1 MDPYNKNMRTY
12 AADSGILNGVESFL
26 KGLPDS
32 MRKTVTAGEI
42 ADVVLSMIRDL
53 RENTRKELEAELG
66 TRRPST
72 SPSPSMRSRPPL
84 PSSSRHS
91 AR

>member
-32 MRKTVTAGEI
+32 VRRNVTAGEI
-42 ADVVLSMIRDL
+42 ADVVLSMVADL
-53 RENTRKELEAELG
+53 RENQRKEMEGEL
-66 TRRPST
+66 
-72 SPSPSMRSRPPL
+72 
-84 PSSSRHS
+84 
-91 AR
+91 

>member
-1 MDPYNKNMRTY
+1 MDSYTANMRTY

-53 RENTRKELEAELG
+53 RENTRKELEAEL
-66 TRRPST
+66 
-72 SPSPSMRSRPPL
+72 
-84 PSSSRHS
+84 
-91 AR
+91 

>member
-1 MDPYNKNMRTY
+1 MDPYTANMRNY

-32 MRKTVTAGEI
+32 VRRNVTAGEI

-53 RENTRKELEAELG
+53 RENTRKELEAEI
-66 TRRPST
+66 
-72 SPSPSMRSRPPL
+72 
-84 PSSSRHS
+84 
-91 AR
+91 

>member
-32 MRKTVTAGEI
+32 VKHSLSAGELTEIILNMI
-42 ADVVLSMIRDL
+42 ADL
-53 RENTRKELEAELG
+53 REKG
-66 TRRPST
+66 RREDQ
-72 SPSPSMRSRPPL
+72 
-84 PSSSRHS
+84 
-91 AR
+91 

>member
-1 MDPYNKNMRTY
+1 MDTY
-12 AADSGILNGVESFL
+12 PNNVISYAKEAGILAGVESFL

-53 RENTRKELEAELG
+53 RENTRKELEAEI
-66 TRRPST
+66 
-72 SPSPSMRSRPPL
+72 
-84 PSSSRHS
+84 
-91 AR
+91 

>member
-32 MRKTVTAGEI
+32 VRRNVTAGEI
-42 ADVVLSMIRDL
+42 ADVILSMIRDL
-53 RENTRKELEAELG
+53 RENTRKELEGEL
-66 TRRPST
+66 
-72 SPSPSMRSRPPL
+72 
-84 PSSSRHS
+84 
-91 AR
+91 

>member
-26 KGLPDS
+26 KGMPDS
-32 MRKTVTAGEI
+32 VRNTLSAGEI

-53 RENTRKELEAELG
+53 RENHRKEMEGEL
-66 TRRPST
+66 
-72 SPSPSMRSRPPL
+72 
-84 PSSSRHS
+84 
-91 AR
+91 

>member
-12 AADSGILNGVESFL
+12 ASDSGILNGIESFL

-32 MRKTVTAGEI
+32 VRRNVTAGEI

-53 RENTRKELEAELG
+53 RENHRKEMEGEL
-66 TRRPST
+66 
-72 SPSPSMRSRPPL
+72 
-84 PSSSRHS
+84 
-91 AR
+91 

>member
-1 MDPYNKNMRTY
+1 MNPYTANMRNY

-32 MRKTVTAGEI
+32 VRRNVTAGEI

-53 RENTRKELEAELG
+53 RENHRKEMEGEL
-66 TRRPST
+66 
-72 SPSPSMRSRPPL
+72 
-84 PSSSRHS
+84 
-91 AR
+91 

>member
-32 MRKTVTAGEI
+32 VRRNVTAGEI

-53 RENTRKELEAELG
+53 RENQRKEMEAEI
-66 TRRPST
+66 
-72 SPSPSMRSRPPL
+72 
-84 PSSSRHS
+84 
-91 AR
+91 